1 MSIHSSL
8 SSQNP
13 NTRTL
18 SEIFQLLNLSSRDDQ
33 DVLSEAIDVYF
44 TYPNIPPLL
53 EDSDNRK
60 DTSSSSLSHV
70 KKTCKMFKNLHHVT
84 RLNHRVLK
92 NIPLPCKSGIIRLNF
107 DTLECN
113 EPPFIRALLSPTAEN
128 ASDDEVS
135 DTVER
140 NERTENTVSN
150 TIESSRIRRIRCLK
164 CGELTDFLSPTGV
177 CDSPHCNLN
186 DYAKRKHV
194 RFNIK

>member
-1 MSIHSSL
+1 M
-8 SSQNP
+8 
-13 NTRTL
+13 
-18 SEIFQLLNLSSRDDQ
+18 SSRDDQ

-70 KKTCKMFKNLHHVT
+70 KKTCKMFKNLHHIT

-92 NIPLPCKSGIIRLNF
+92 NIPLPYKSGIIRLKF

-113 EPPFIRALLSPTAEN
+113 ETPFIRALLSPTTEN
-128 ASDDEVS
+128 VSDDEVS
-135 DTVER
+135 DTVEQ
-140 NERTENTVSN
+140 NGRTENTVSN
-150 TIESSRIRRIRCLK
+150 TIESSQIRMIRCLK

-177 CDSPHCNLN
+177 CDNSNCNLT
-186 DYAKRKHV
+186 DYTKGKHV
-194 RFNIK
+194 QFNIK